1 MNFWTLCPKVE
12 RECMQVHKRISRLRS
27 YFEAAWISV
36 RFSFM
41 LRKMNRLR
49 AENRQ
54 GILWR
59 ILCSLMSVHGIFT
72 YIKGYV
78 EMMEGNTEGIKMMA
92 EGTGTA
98 MTAAT
103 MKQYSDVF
111 VGQK

>member
-1 MNFWTLCPKVE
+1 
-12 RECMQVHKRISRLRS
+12 MQVHKRISRLRS

-49 AENRQ
+49 TESRQ

-78 EMMEGNTEGIKMMA
+78 EMMEGNTEGIKMMM
-92 EGTGTA
+92 EGTGAA

-103 MKQYSDVF
+103 MKQCSDVF
-111 VGQK
+111 VGIEMKGKKRVKKF